1 MNSNLQ
7 QRAKLEMMA
16 DGIEEVLAAHRIV
29 AKVIGGTVTHRLI
42 KFDLTTSA
50 SIDQLRPL

>member
-50 SIDQLRPL
+50 